1 MTLMKSILILFFSFG
16 LIISNAQDRLIEI
29 KAGGSVPISTAII
42 ESDYGSGYA
51 GVGYAIE
58 GHYYIKPKIA
68 IGVFYS
74 RSLDG
79 FDLGE
84 VYISKESSAEV
95 GGSYKFLSYGIS
107 GKVSTNRS
115 RFFQAYAIARF
126 YQVQNVYDFED
137 ELGFTIGDKG
147 LTGGIGL
154 GIVLKISRTFAFNL
168 FEVNYNNYLSGLEF
182 TKETFSPAEFEIK
195 SGFVFNF
202 KERK

>member
-1 MTLMKSILILFFSFG
+1 MKSILILILSFG
-16 LIISNAQDRLIEI
+16 LSIIHSNAQDRLIEI

-42 ESDYGSGYA
+42 ESGFDSGYA
-51 GVGYAIE
+51 GIGYAIE

-74 RSLDG
+74 RSADS
-79 FDLGE
+79 FDSGE
-84 VYISKESSAEV
+84 VYISDQNNSEM
-95 GGSYKFLSYGIS
+95 GGTYKFLSYGVS

-147 LTGGIGL
+147 LAGGIGL

-168 FEVNYNNYLSGLEF
+168 FEVNYNNYLSGMEF